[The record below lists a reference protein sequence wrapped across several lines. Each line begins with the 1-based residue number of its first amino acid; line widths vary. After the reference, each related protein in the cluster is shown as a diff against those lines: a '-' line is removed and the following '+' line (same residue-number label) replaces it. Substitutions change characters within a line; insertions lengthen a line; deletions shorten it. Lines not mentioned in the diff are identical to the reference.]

1 MLLSFKYVARQARVA
16 QWLEHH
22 IDIVRVEGSIPSTRT
37 TDMSQTF
44 MITAAEAGQRLD
56 VWCVGKLPDRSRTA
70 IQKAIVAGAITI
82 NKNTV
87 KPRQVIKENDEITIE
102 MAATAEAAPAVLT
115 PVDIPIIFEDKDVVV
130 INKPAG
136 ISVHAGHGARE
147 FTVVDW
153 AKAHFPEIS
162 QVGDPAEAAAGIER
176 PGIVHRLDKE
186 TSGVLIIAKTQ
197 RAYEHLKKQFK
208 YRRGSKE
215 YLALV
220 FGAMGEPN
228 GRIVRAL
235 ARSKRN
241 PLRRTIDPEGK
252 EAITEWQKEEV
263 LRGRFTLVRVYP
275 QTGRMHQI
283 RVHMHFLGFP
293 IVGDKLYTFRRQ
305 KPPEGVNRHLLHAE
319 SLTLTMLDDQQR
331 TFTAP
336 IPEDFAN
343 VLNNLRHGVS
353 KPVAEASPE

>member
-1 MLLSFKYVARQARVA
+1 MVERYSYKVHVA
-16 QWLEHH
+16 
-22 IDIVRVEGSIPSTRT
+22 GSIPAGPTFFS
-37 TDMSQTF
+37 MHQTF
-44 MITAAEAGQRLD
+44 TITSSEAGQRLD

-70 IQKAIVAGAITI
+70 IQKAITAGAIMV

-87 KPRQVIKENDEITIE
+87 KPRQVIKENDEIIIE
-102 MAATAEAAPAVLT
+102 TPDTDTTEPTAPT
-115 PVDIPIIFEDKDVVV
+115 PIDIPIIFEDKDIVV

-136 ISVHAGHGARE
+136 MSVHAGQGARE

-153 AKAHFPEIS
+153 LNRRYPEIS
-162 QVGDPAEAAAGIER
+162 QVGEQDTSTNAIER

-186 TSGVLIIAKTQ
+186 TSGVLIVAKTQ
-197 RAYEHLKKQFK
+197 RAFDHLKKQFK

-220 FGAMGEPN
+220 FGAMGEPK

-252 EAITEWQKEEV
+252 EAITEWRKEET
-263 LRGRFTLVRVYP
+263 LRGRYTLVHVYP
-275 QTGRMHQI
+275 HTGRTHQI
-283 RVHMHFLGFP
+283 RIHMHFLGFP

-305 KPPEGVNRHLLHAE
+305 KPPEGVTRQLLHAE
-319 SLTLTMLDDQQR
+319 TLTLTMLDGEKR

-336 IPEDFAN
+336 LPDDFTK
-343 VLNNLRHGVS
+343 VLNILRHGVS
-353 KPVAEASPE
+353 RSTAEASGE